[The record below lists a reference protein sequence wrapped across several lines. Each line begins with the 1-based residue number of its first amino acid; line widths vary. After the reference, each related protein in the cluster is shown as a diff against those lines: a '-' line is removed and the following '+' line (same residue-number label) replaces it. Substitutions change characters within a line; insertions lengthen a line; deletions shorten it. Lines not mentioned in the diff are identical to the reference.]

1 MILKVALVFNHWGYS
16 GIKVLAL
23 FVKQI
28 LNVLISLFVGCP
40 EQDFHYFLPSGWF
53 CLVSHPRNAGRC
65 LIYLGSGLSWFL
77 SLPVYLYPV
86 YLPPEW

>member
-28 LNVLISLFVGCP
+28 FNTFVCLLDVPNKTFTIFCHLGGSAWLVTP
-40 EQDFHYFLPSGWF
+40 EML
-53 CLVSHPRNAGRC
+53 AGA
-65 LIYLGSGLSWFL
+65 
-77 SLPVYLYPV
+77 
-86 YLPPEW
+86 